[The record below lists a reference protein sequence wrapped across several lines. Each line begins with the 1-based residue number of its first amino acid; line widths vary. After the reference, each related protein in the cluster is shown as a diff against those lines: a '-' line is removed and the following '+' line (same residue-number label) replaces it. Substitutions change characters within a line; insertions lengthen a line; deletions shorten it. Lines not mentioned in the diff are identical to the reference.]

1 MIPAGPWSL
10 TRDDPSRG
18 RTAADAYA
26 RREFGGPNAGWL
38 LSISDGHR
46 SVIEPESE
54 TPAGDGLLRR
64 LAQVIASLV

>member
-46 SVIEPESE
+46 SVTEFESE
-54 TPAGDGLLRR
+54 APAGDGLFRR
-64 LAQVIASLV
+64 LAQVITSFL